1 MRRRAG
7 GVRRPTREDLT
18 EVQRQILEALPT
30 DEFRELFLE
39 QLPAIQPVSMS
50 GKKKTEQIQRHTSML
65 ERAIRTLQ
73 AHKQQLE
80 ALARNLE
87 NGTGP
92 SQVDLRKELAPP
104 DIEGVVLRYVRGK
117 RGG

>member
-18 EVQRQILEALPT
+18 DVQRQILDVLPS
-30 DEFRELFLE
+30 DEFRELFLD
-39 QLPAIQPVSMS
+39 QLPGIQPVSTS
-50 GKKKTEQIQRHTSML
+50 GKKKAEQIQRHANML
-65 ERAIRTLQ
+65 EGAIRTLR
-73 AHKQQLE
+73 AYKAQLE

-87 NGTGP
+87 NGTGAD
-92 SQVDLRKELAPP
+92 QVDLRKELAPP